1 MPTVRIAAMADV
13 HVSKTSQGALAPI
26 LAQVAD
32 RADVLL
38 LCGDLTDYGSAEE
51 GRVLVKELATLRMP
65 IIAVL
70 GNHDFEMGHPQE
82 LVAQLRDAGVV
93 VLDGES
99 HEVQGIGFAGIKGFA
114 GGFGRSTLGS
124 WGETGI
130 KAFVKEAVDE
140 TLKLETALA
149 RLRTRQKVALLHYS
163 PVRATVEGEPL
174 EIFPWLGCGRHE
186 EPLLRYKVSAVFHG
200 HAHNGCP
207 EGKLSN
213 GAPVY
218 NVAMPLLKKRFPEQ
232 LPVRFLEIDPD
243 VGGDADS
250 EPRYEGPERRR
261 GVGDPAP
268 ARDTTAG
275 NGVAAH

>member
-1 MPTVRIAAMADV
+1 MPTVRIAAVGDV
-13 HVSKTSQGALAPI
+13 HVSKTSQGVLAPI
-26 LAQVAD
+26 LAQVAE

-38 LCGDLTDYGSAEE
+38 LCGDLTDYGSPDEAK
-51 GRVLVKELATLRMP
+51 VLVKELGTLRLP

-70 GNHDFEMGHPQE
+70 GNHDYEAGHPTE
-82 LVAQLRDAGVV
+82 LIAHLRDAGVV

-124 WGETGI
+124 WGEPGI
-130 KAFVKEAVDE
+130 KSFVKEAVDE

-149 RLRTRQKVALLHYS
+149 RLRTRQKVAVLHYS
-163 PVRATVEGEPL
+163 PIRATVEGEPL

-186 EPLLRYKVSAVFHG
+186 EPLVRYNVSAVFHG

-213 GAPVY
+213 GAPCY
-218 NVAMPLLKKRFPEQ
+218 NVAMPLLKKRYPDQ
-232 LPVRFLEIDPD
+232 VPVRFVELDPD
-243 VGGDADS
+243 APADG
-250 EPRYEGPERRR
+250 EARYEGPERRR
-261 GVGDPAP
+261 ATPEAAAAGV
-268 ARDTTAG
+268 AG
-275 NGVAAH
+275 NGAAR

>member
-51 GRVLVKELATLRMP
+51 ARVLVKELASLRLP

-70 GNHDFEMGHPQE
+70 GNHDFESGHPHE
-82 LVAQLRDAGVV
+82 LVEQLRDAGVV

-99 HEVQGIGFAGIKGFA
+99 YEVHGIGFAGIKGFA

-130 KAFVKEAVDE
+130 KAFVK
-140 TLKLETALA
+140 
-149 RLRTRQKVALLHYS
+149 
-163 PVRATVEGEPL
+163 
-174 EIFPWLGCGRHE
+174 
-186 EPLLRYKVSAVFHG
+186 
-200 HAHNGCP
+200 
-207 EGKLSN
+207 
-213 GAPVY
+213 
-218 NVAMPLLKKRFPEQ
+218 
-232 LPVRFLEIDPD
+232 
-243 VGGDADS
+243 
-250 EPRYEGPERRR
+250 
-261 GVGDPAP
+261 
-268 ARDTTAG
+268 
-275 NGVAAH
+275 